1 MITAFFWRNDMKT
14 DTDVTF
20 DQAVELETLRERVMS
35 SSLGRAIGA
44 DAATRLLVKYRLHL
58 EDCIGSLLGHINK
71 EDMESIR
78 NVAHSLKGSGKSY
91 GMDFVSEVGESL
103 SVCAKKKD
111 MEGLRG
117 LINELNKWVLNC
129 FPGDLI

>member
-1 MITAFFWRNDMKT
+1 MKT
-14 DTDVTF
+14 DIDVTIA
-20 DQAVELETLRERVMS
+20 QAGELENLEEKVMD
-35 SSLGRAIGA
+35 SSLVKAIGA
-44 DAATRLLVKYRLHL
+44 DAAARLLEKYRLHL
-58 EDCIGSLLGHINK
+58 EGLIGSLLGHINK

-91 GMDFVSEVGESL
+91 GMDFVSEIGKSL

-117 LINELNKWVLNC
+117 LINELDKWVANS
-129 FPGDLI
+129 FPGDLM